1 MKQLSHQ
8 YCISRQS
15 LGLLFM
21 IMLTTSPS
29 SAYQINLA
37 KKSQT
42 KTTPHVDLITELDQ
56 NGDGVLNY
64 PEFSANNPRRFLLQ
78 DENGDGKLSM
88 DEFVSNSDRVREKNK
103 KKITKDKLHP
113 KMANH
118 NKEKLR
124 QSHRKML
131 VSKFSSIDTNGDG
144 QLSTDELHEDRFL
157 RLDKDKNAIL
167 NAAELSIKRKGKKL
181 TKKNR
186 PENGRKTRDEIKLP

>member
-21 IMLTTSPS
+21 IMLATSPS

-56 NGDGVLNY
+56 NGDG
-64 PEFSANNPRRFLLQ
+64 Q
-78 DENGDGKLSM
+78 M
-88 DEFVSNSDRVREKNK
+88 
-103 KKITKDKLHP
+103 
-113 KMANH
+113 
-118 NKEKLR
+118 
-124 QSHRKML
+124 
-131 VSKFSSIDTNGDG
+131 
-144 QLSTDELHEDRFL
+144 STDELHEDRFL

-181 TKKNR
+181 TKQNR
-186 PENGRKTRDEIKLP
+186 PENGRKTRNEIKLP

>member
-1 MKQLSHQ
+1 MKQLSYQ

-21 IMLTTSPS
+21 IMLATSPS

-88 DEFVSNSDRVREKNK
+88 DEFVNNSERVREKNK

-144 QLSTDELHEDRFL
+144 QLSTDELYEDRFL

-167 NAAELSIKRKGKKL
+167 TAAELSIKRKGEKL

>member
-1 MKQLSHQ
+1 MTREKFNKTP
-8 YCISRQS
+8 S
-15 LGLLFM
+15 LLEMREEQTMILWIIM
-21 IMLTTSPS
+21 IMLATSPS

-42 KTTPHVDLITELDQ
+42 KTTPHVDLITDLDQ

-103 KKITKDKLHP
+103 KKITKDKLQP
-113 KMANH
+113 KMTNH

-124 QSHRKML
+124 KSHRKML
-131 VSKFSSIDTNGDG
+131 VSKFSSIDTN
-144 QLSTDELHEDRFL
+144 
-157 RLDKDKNAIL
+157 ACIIL
-167 NAAELSIKRKGKKL
+167 YVVH
-181 TKKNR
+181 
-186 PENGRKTRDEIKLP
+186 PCPV